1 MLMNDCLFCSII
13 SGEIPASVR
22 AETENVLAFDD
33 VNPVAPTHVLVIP
46 KRHIESAAQIE
57 RADDELLGE
66 LFGVAAGIGM
76 EINGGWRLVSN
87 VGENAGQSVFH
98 LHFHVLGGRTM
109 DWPPG

>member
-1 MLMNDCLFCSII
+1 MNDCLFCSIV

-46 KRHIESAAQIE
+46 KRHIESASQIE

-76 EINGGWRLVSN
+76 K
-87 VGENAGQSVFH
+87 
-98 LHFHVLGGRTM
+98 
-109 DWPPG
+109 